1 VRLIQTFALVAP
13 LTISP
18 MPSGAI
24 SPMPTTIA
32 APAARRG
39 ERQALEAWKVSYE
52 LPAGWTVAQRTERFH
67 GLTTSTQGA
76 VVYVAAGMY
85 QSFNDIAGDLNKA
98 FQALGLTGYPVGQPT
113 SSTIRGMQAM
123 TADYTGQNQ
132 AGMPLRARVTAML
145 TPHGTGVV
153 VTGIAATQ
161 LMAQVGSAVDQ
172 VAGSVEVAG
181 PPQPNPRAVAALQ
194 GRWMLYAGR
203 AEGVTSATGGASR
216 SYEETVQF
224 DGQGRFAWQSSA
236 SVSVTTPGL
245 TGTAG
250 GAQASSDEGTYT
262 VIGSTLVV
270 RGRQGLASFEVQILT
285 DRIVADGKTYLR
297 AN

>member
-1 VRLIQTFALVAP
+1 MRLLRTLALLAP
-13 LTISP
+13 L
-18 MPSGAI
+18 AI
-24 SPMPTTIA
+24 SPLPFAAIRHPPVTIA
-32 APAARRG
+32 AAAPDHG
-39 ERQALEAWKVSYE
+39 ERQTLADWKVSYE
-52 LPAGWTVAQRTERFH
+52 LPAGWQVAQRTERFH
-67 GLTTSTQGA
+67 GLTTSAQGA

-123 TADYTGQNQ
+123 TAEYAGQNQ

-161 LMAQVGSAVDQ
+161 LMAQVGTAVDQ
-172 VAGSVEVAG
+172 VARSVEAAG

-194 GRWMLYAGR
+194 GRWMLYSGR
-203 AEGVTSATGGASR
+203 AEGATSATGGASR

-236 SVSVTTPGL
+236 SVSVTTPGM
-245 TGTAG
+245 TGNAG

-270 RGRQGLASFEVQILT
+270 RGRQGLAAYEVQILA

>member
-1 VRLIQTFALVAP
+1 MRLILAFALLAP
-13 LTISP
+13 VTISP
-18 MPSGAI
+18 LPLAPI
-24 SPMPTTIA
+24 SHTPTMIA
-32 APAARRG
+32 APAAHRG
-39 ERQALEAWKVSYE
+39 ERQTLGDWKVSYE
-52 LPAGWTVAQRTERFH
+52 LPAGWQVAQRTERFH
-67 GLTTSTQGA
+67 GLTTSAQGA

-85 QSFNDIAGDLNKA
+85 QSFNDVAGDLNKA
-98 FQALGLTGYPVGQPT
+98 FQALGLTGYPTGQPT

-123 TADYTGQNQ
+123 TMDYTGQNQ

-153 VTGIAATQ
+153 VTGIAAPQ
-161 LMAQVGSAVDQ
+161 LMPQVGTAVDQ
-172 VAGSVEVAG
+172 VAGSVGVAG
-181 PPQPNPRAVAALQ
+181 PPQSNPRAVAALQ
-194 GRWMLYAGR
+194 GRWMLYSGR
-203 AEGVTSATGGASR
+203 AEGVTSSTGGTSR

-236 SVSVTTPGL
+236 SVSVTTPGM
-245 TGTAG
+245 TGNAG

-270 RGRQGLASFEVQILT
+270 RGRQGLAAFDVQILA
-285 DRIVADGKTYLR
+285 DRIVADGKTFLR